1 MGKHGQWTRW
11 GRRSCEGWSL
21 QIGNAYR
28 ASVMQQNHSRET
40 PPTWTASINAQELG
54 VYPDRFA
61 AVTRIEELIES

>member
-1 MGKHGQWTRW
+1 
-11 GRRSCEGWSL
+11 
-21 QIGNAYR
+21 
-28 ASVMQQNHSRET
+28 MQQNHSRET